1 MLSARPLIRS
11 EAYPEHVVLYTIGHG
26 LAAPDAFVALLRAAG
41 VVLLVDVR
49 TAPGSKRNP
58 PFRREAMER
67 WLPEAGISY
76 RWEKDLGGF
85 RKPEPD
91 TPHTALREPM
101 FRGYAD
107 HMRTPDFRAALDR
120 VLAEAAA
127 QPTGVMCSESVW
139 WRCHRRLLSD
149 AASLLGGAEVVHLMH
164 DGRSNP
170 HRLTEGVRR
179 ENDHLVYDGGQET
192 LIG

>member
-1 MLSARPLIRS
+1 M
-11 EAYPEHVVLYTIGHG
+11 VVFTIGHG
-26 LAAPDAFVALLRAAG
+26 LAPPETFAALLRDAG
-41 VVLLVDVR
+41 VTLLIDVR

-58 PFRREAMER
+58 PFRREAMEL
-67 WLPEAGISY
+67 WLPEAGIAY

-85 RKPEPD
+85 RKPDPD
-91 TPHTALREPM
+91 TPNTVLREPM

-107 HMRTPDFRAALDR
+107 HMRTPEFRAALDR
-120 VLAEAAA
+120 VLADAASN
-127 QPTGVMCSESVW
+127 PTAVMCSESVW

-149 AASLLGGAEVVHLMH
+149 AAALLGGAEVVHLMH

-179 ENDHLVYDGGQET
+179 ADDHLVYDGGQET